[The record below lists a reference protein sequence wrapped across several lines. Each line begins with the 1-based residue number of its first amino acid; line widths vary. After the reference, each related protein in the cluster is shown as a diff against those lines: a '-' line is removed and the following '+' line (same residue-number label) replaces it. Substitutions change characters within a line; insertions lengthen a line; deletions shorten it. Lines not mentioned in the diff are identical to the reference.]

1 MISGISKKAIFFSF
15 LFVNFIQ
22 PLKSAELS
30 KINKNINDRNLKITL
45 PNVYHLEISSNSQN
59 GSLNSDLEDH
69 ANYVKF
75 LKTKTNS
82 LLIAEAENQQ
92 ELIIQSD
99 KQSEISDV
107 IYAEGNV
114 SVSYRGKLLKADK
127 LIYDKLNKT
136 IEAKGNITFILGN
149 QIFRV
154 SQLEYSF
161 ISEKGYLLDVKG
173 VINTNTLINDISSNF
188 SLSDSKNL

>member
-1 MISGISKKAIFFSF
+1 MISGISKKVIFFSF
-15 LFVNFIQ
+15 LFINFIQ
-22 PLKSAELS
+22 PSKSAELS
-30 KINKNINDRNLKITL
+30 NINKNINNKNINIALSDVFN
-45 PNVYHLEISSNSQN
+45 LEIPSNTQ
-59 GSLNSDLEDH
+59 D
-69 ANYVKF
+69 
-75 LKTKTNS
+75 NS
-82 LLIAEAENQQ
+82 LSNELDYDIDYLKFFKKKKDSFLVAKAENQQ

-114 SVSYRGKLLKADK
+114 SVSYRGKFLRADK
-127 LIYDKLNKT
+127 LIYDKLKKK

-173 VINTNTLINDISSNF
+173 VINTLSLIHI
-188 SLSDSKNL
+188 